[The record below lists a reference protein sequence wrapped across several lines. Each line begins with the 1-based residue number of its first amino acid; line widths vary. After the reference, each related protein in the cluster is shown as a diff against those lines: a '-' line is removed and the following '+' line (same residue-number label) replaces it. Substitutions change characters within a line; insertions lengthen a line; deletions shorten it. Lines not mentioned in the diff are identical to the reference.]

1 MELNFFTSRGEVGG
15 NQILLEHD
23 GERLWLDFGLSFKK
37 AARYVNPILEGR
49 QLPKMHLDELA
60 KMQVTPPSQFYET
73 GMRVLVSHAHV
84 DHYGALLAP
93 LEHDVKV
100 EIYAPEDNLRLL
112 KARMEISNAGSLLE
126 KAELMQLQPYTKKS
140 VSDYE
145 IVPIPVDHSV
155 DASYSYLIFLPDGRS
170 LYYSGDYRFDLI
182 SAEKVLGTIRKF
194 TEKPDIII
202 SELTGVSSKN
212 PLKEQDMHPAMSK
225 IAQKYNGFATIFS
238 TPSYTRRMEAI
249 QQAFKE
255 RTLVVDSSYA
265 YLLYIVNKGKLIDGV
280 FVSEKKRVFTKWE
293 RELEK
298 NFTFIGETELRQKQN
313 NYAVVLNP
321 YHKLKLDFDFIPNS
335 FSILSLTEPFD
346 EEGFIH
352 SSRLE
357 AFLLHHR
364 RIPIYH
370 VHASGHAEAFD
381 IARFIEELKP
391 SKVFLIHSQSPDTI
405 QGLLP
410 KMRNLIAPDYGETAA

>member
-1 MELNFFTSRGEVGG
+1 MELNFFTSKGEVGG
-15 NQILLEHD
+15 NQILLQHD
-23 GERLWLDFGLSFKK
+23 EERIWLDFGLSFKK
-37 AARYVNPILEGR
+37 AARYINPILEGR

-60 KMQVTPPSQFYET
+60 KMQVTPPSQYYEA
-73 GMRVLVSHAHV
+73 GMRILVSHAHV

-93 LEHDVKV
+93 LEHDIKV
-100 EIYAPEDNLRLL
+100 EIYAPEDTLRLL

-126 KAELMQLQPYTKKS
+126 KAELVQLQPYTKKS

-145 IVPIPVDHSV
+145 IVPIPVDHSI
-155 DASYSYLIFLPDGRS
+155 DASYSYLMFLPDGQS

-182 SAEKVLGTIRKF
+182 SAEKTLETIRKF
-194 TEKPDIII
+194 TEKPDIVI
-202 SELTGVSSKN
+202 SELTGVASRN
-212 PLKEQDMHPAMSK
+212 PLKEQDMRPAMSK
-225 IAQKYNGFATIFS
+225 VAQKYNGFATIFS

-249 QQAFKE
+249 RHTFKD

-265 YLLYIVNKGKLIDGV
+265 YLLYVANKSKLIDGV

-298 NFTFIGETELRQKQN
+298 NFTFVGESELRQKQN
-313 NYAVVLNP
+313 NYAIVLNP
-321 YHKLKLDFDFIPNS
+321 YHKLKLDFDFTPNS

-357 AFLLHHR
+357 AFLLQHR

-370 VHASGHAEAFD
+370 IHASGHAEAFD

-391 SKVFLIHSQSPDTI
+391 SKVFLIHSQSPETI
-405 QGLLP
+405 HGLLP
-410 KMRNLIAPDYGETAA
+410 KMRNLNTPDYGESVA

>member
-1 MELNFFTSRGEVGG
+1 MELKFFVSKGEVGG
-15 NQILLEHD
+15 NQILLCHQ
-23 GERLWLDFGLSFKK
+23 GENMWLDFGLSFKK
-37 AARYVNPILEGR
+37 AGKYINPILEGR

-60 KMQVTPPSQFYET
+60 KMKVTPPSEYFEN
-73 GMRVLVSHAHV
+73 GMRVVVSHAHI

-93 LEHDVKV
+93 LEHDIKV

-112 KARMEISNAGSLLE
+112 KARMEISNAGGLLE

-145 IVPIPVDHSV
+145 VIPIPVDHSI
-155 DASYSYLIFLPDGRS
+155 DASYSYLIFLPDGQS
-170 LYYSGDYRFDLI
+170 IYYTGDCRFDLI
-182 SAEKVLGTIRKF
+182 SAEKVLETVRKF
-194 TEKPDIII
+194 TEKPDIVI

-212 PLKEQDMHPAMSK
+212 PLKEEDMYSAMSK
-225 IAQKYNGFATIFS
+225 VAQKYNGFATIFS

-249 QQAFKE
+249 KQTFKD
-255 RTLVVDSSYA
+255 RTIIADSSYA
-265 YLLYIVNKGKLIDGV
+265 YLLYVANKGRLIDGV
-280 FVSEKKRVFTKWE
+280 FMSEKKHVFTKWE

-298 NFTFIGETELRQKQN
+298 QFNFIGETELRQKQN
-313 NYAVVLNP
+313 AFAVVLNP

-357 AFLLHHR
+357 AFLLQHR

-370 VHASGHAEAFD
+370 IHASGHAEAFE
-381 IARFIEELKP
+381 IAKFIEELKP
-391 SKVFLIHSQSPDTI
+391 SSAYLIHSQSPDTI
-405 QGLLP
+405 HGLLP
-410 KMRNLIAPDYGETAA
+410 KMRNLKTPDYGENMA